1 MKHSID
7 DIKRWKSY
15 GFVMT
20 PVENKRPKG
29 KTWRKDWSDDELLK
43 AKRLGF
49 YHIDSNLFTVDFD
62 DRGFVAHKYMSLLPD
77 TFTDGK
83 EVNGKIIPTH
93 LTYKVNGVAPPK
105 FKYPPKASK
114 EEGLILETLRST
126 QTTFVGEGKHVI
138 KDVPPIEADIDDLV
152 RRKKLICFLSEVERN
167 WAKKGQR
174 DEAFLRLQGALAR
187 LPEEYST
194 DLLEKGVELL
204 CLNTNDN
211 EIKNR
216 LNKLSYQREGL
227 NKGRTVYGIK
237 ELCSYLGVKEFLSYD
252 LFKDKSEEETLWSYP
267 CSTLNEFIT
276 TEFPPVKFIMEPI
289 ITDRSFNMIS
299 GDYGSGKTMVGLK
312 LALCIASGKDFLDF
326 KCKEP
331 HPVLYV
337 EAELPSADIQKRIE
351 SLRYAEVEERINKSE
366 TSPKDIQDSE
376 YFNIITRDQLH
387 MKGIKNGFEY
397 IAIADND
404 QVAKRGRQII
414 LNTALV
420 IYKRT
425 GKFPC
430 IFLDNFSI
438 LTAVDENKSVDW
450 QPLIQWFIDIKT
462 RFGGAHFLFHH
473 ANKSARKSASG
484 SNFALRLADHH
495 FMLVKQGDDEKF
507 EMRGKSTQ
515 SKWIY
520 DKRRH
525 IPAEH
530 QTFIFT
536 CDEEGNW
543 KKYPNLTQ
551 RDFTIIRELKEGKTS
566 KQIAQDHK
574 GDKGFGHST
583 IDRRIAE
590 LKKKGVIK

>member
-1 MKHSID
+1 
-7 DIKRWKSY
+7 
-15 GFVMT
+15 
-20 PVENKRPKG
+20 
-29 KTWRKDWSDDELLK
+29 L
-43 AKRLGF
+43 
-49 YHIDSNLFTVDFD
+49 
-62 DRGFVAHKYMSLLPD
+62 
-77 TFTDGK
+77 
-83 EVNGKIIPTH
+83 
-93 LTYKVNGVAPPK
+93 
-105 FKYPPKASK
+105 
-114 EEGLILETLRST
+114 
-126 QTTFVGEGKHVI
+126 
-138 KDVPPIEADIDDLV
+138 
-152 RRKKLICFLSEVERN
+152 
-167 WAKKGQR
+167 
-174 DEAFLRLQGALAR
+174 
-187 LPEEYST
+187 
-194 DLLEKGVELL
+194 
-204 CLNTNDN
+204 
-211 EIKNR
+211 
-216 LNKLSYQREGL
+216 
-227 NKGRTVYGIK
+227 
-237 ELCSYLGVKEFLSYD
+237 
-252 LFKDKSEEETLWSYP
+252 
-267 CSTLNEFIT
+267 
-276 TEFPPVKFIMEPI
+276 
-289 ITDRSFNMIS
+289 
-299 GDYGSGKTMVGLK
+299 
-312 LALCIASGKDFLDF
+312 
-326 KCKEP
+326 
-331 HPVLYV
+331 
-337 EAELPSADIQKRIE
+337 
-351 SLRYAEVEERINKSE
+351 
-366 TSPKDIQDSE
+366 
-376 YFNIITRDQLH
+376 
-387 MKGIKNGFEY
+387 KGIKNGFEY

-414 LNTALV
+414 LNTALK